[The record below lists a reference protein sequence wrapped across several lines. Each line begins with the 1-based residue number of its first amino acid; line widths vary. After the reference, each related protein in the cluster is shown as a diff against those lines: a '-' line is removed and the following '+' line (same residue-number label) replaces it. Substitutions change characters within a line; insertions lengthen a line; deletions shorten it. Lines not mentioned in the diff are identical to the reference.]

1 MSNYDVDE
9 SSDEEVDDELVFDS
23 DEDEDSDGFRDPNDM
38 NGLFKGAAES
48 TEIIKERDELRS
60 ALQYAC
66 RELAAH
72 KSQSAMFTEETESA
86 QKKLR
91 ALAEDLQ
98 ERLQQRQDELM
109 DVEKD
114 YSKVKRDQ
122 EDTQATFLEMEE
134 KNALLRDELDVAN
147 AKAEQL
153 KKAEATVVAYRRKL
167 EGVGVLSQQMTD
179 LEDQAA
185 SYLRQIMDLESE
197 TKMVPEL
204 QKNIDDLKRQLS
216 KAQHQGEDSTG
227 DVQLKNAEI
236 AKLNDDL
243 RAAESSSKA
252 WQI

>member
-1 MSNYDVDE
+1 M
-9 SSDEEVDDELVFDS
+9 
-23 DEDEDSDGFRDPNDM
+23 
-38 NGLFKGAAES
+38 
-48 TEIIKERDELRS
+48 
-60 ALQYAC
+60 
-66 RELAAH
+66 
-72 KSQSAMFTEETESA
+72 
-86 QKKLR
+86 
-91 ALAEDLQ
+91 
-98 ERLQQRQDELM
+98 
-109 DVEKD
+109 
-114 YSKVKRDQ
+114 
-122 EDTQATFLEMEE
+122 
-134 KNALLRDELDVAN
+134 
-147 AKAEQL
+147 

-243 RAAESSSKA
+243 RAAESSSKV